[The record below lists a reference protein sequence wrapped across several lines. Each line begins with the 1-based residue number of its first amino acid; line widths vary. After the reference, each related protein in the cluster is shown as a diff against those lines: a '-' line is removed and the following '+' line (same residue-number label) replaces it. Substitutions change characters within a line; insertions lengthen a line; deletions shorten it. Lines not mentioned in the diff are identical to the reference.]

1 MLYQLIVLGIL
12 PCILITI
19 WIYRKDRYER
29 EPISLV
35 VLSFSYGAVSTL
47 LAMLFESLFAGTAD
61 RNNLLEIAIFS
72 FFVVGLFEE
81 LSKFIFLRFFI
92 YPQAAF
98 NEPIDGI
105 VYSVAVGMG
114 FAMVENLLYLT
125 SDKGS
130 LTMALSR
137 ALTAVPAHAAFGVLM
152 GGYIGLAKFFPKK
165 REQNLWAGLGL
176 ATFFHGLYD
185 FFLLQNSYEVLSI
198 FAVGVLLWGGYM
210 SQNLIE
216 LGQNISP
223 FKPKNE
229 EKNEEEEF

>member
-12 PCILITI
+12 PGILITI
-19 WIYRKDRYER
+19 WIYRTDRYER

-35 VLSFSYGAVSTL
+35 VLSFVYGAVSTL
-47 LAMLFESLFAGTAD
+47 IAILFESLFSGTAD
-61 RNNLLEIAIFS
+61 PDNLLEIAIFS

-92 YPQAAF
+92 YPQDAF

-114 FAMVENLLYLT
+114 FATVENLLYLT

-130 LTMALSR
+130 LEMALSR
-137 ALTAVPAHAAFGVLM
+137 ALTAVPAHAAFGILM
-152 GGYIGLAKFFPKK
+152 GGYLGLAKFFPQK

-176 ATFFHGLYD
+176 AVFFHGLYD
-185 FFLLQNSYEVLSI
+185 FFLLQNSYEGLSFLAI
-198 FAVGVLLWGGYM
+198 GTLLWSIYM

-216 LGQNISP
+216 LGQKISP

-229 EKNEEEEF
+229 EKNEDEE